1 MHGLIVPVL
10 LSDRS
15 RSGHVRAPHD
25 CLQGL
30 HKARAESAL
39 QGRNTRWQG
48 HSEISGA
55 PWLVGGEGWGFIAC
69 ERWPGPPRALGA
81 LLSISSHFTDGEKRP
96 SNP

>member
-10 LSDRS
+10 LSDHS
-15 RSGHVRAPHD
+15 RGGHVRAPHD

-48 HSEISGA
+48 HSEIAGA

-69 ERWPGPPRALGA
+69 ELRHPQPRPTLAGA
-81 LLSISSHFTDGEKRP
+81 S
-96 SNP
+96 

>member
-48 HSEISGA
+48 HSEISGPPGWWEGRGGA
-55 PWLVGGEGWGFIAC
+55 SLPVNRGTHSPAHVGRGL
-69 ERWPGPPRALGA
+69 LG
-81 LLSISSHFTDGEKRP
+81 LLEPF
-96 SNP
+96 